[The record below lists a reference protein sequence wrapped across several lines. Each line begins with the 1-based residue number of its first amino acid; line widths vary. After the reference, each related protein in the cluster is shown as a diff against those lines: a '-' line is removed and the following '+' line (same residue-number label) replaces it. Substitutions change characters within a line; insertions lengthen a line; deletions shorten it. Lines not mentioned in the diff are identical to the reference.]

1 MSNFDV
7 SGFLTRVKSVRVPSR
22 GLGALFDVGR
32 ELDRVP
38 KLGNGNREA
47 RFESVVVRERDKR
60 HVGSLSHV
68 PMRTI

>member
-38 KLGNGNREA
+38 KLGNGTAETC
-47 RFESVVVRERDKR
+47 VKGVPVREHHKR
-60 HVGSLSHV
+60 RVDSLSDGALK
-68 PMRTI
+68 